1 MTRPAGELLRFEVD
15 VTEADLKALRRHTTA
30 TVQTRP
36 GGLSRW
42 IDWRITVLVVLL
54 AVVLAVIESG
64 VNWSSPE
71 AQQSFERLASV
82 VLLVGFAV
90 LFGFRLKH
98 RRPGA
103 QLGHHAFVV
112 GAEGLRHTCGRGE
125 ALVPW
130 GRVRD
135 VTRDEAHVFVIVEG
149 PESFVLPTRA
159 LAPPAAQQ
167 LYQVLSGHL
176 VSAMRA
182 ELAGRKSGAGGAS

>member
-1 MTRPAGELLRFEVD
+1 VSDELRFEVD
-15 VTEADLKALRRHTTA
+15 VTEADRKALQRHTA
-30 TVQTRP
+30 AAVQTRP

-42 IDWRITVLVVLL
+42 IDWRITVVVVLL

-71 AQQSFERLASV
+71 AQQSFEWLASV

-90 LFGFRLKH
+90 LFGFRLRL
-98 RRPGA
+98 RRPGV
-103 QLGHHAFVV
+103 QLGHHVFVV
-112 GAEGLRHTCGRGE
+112 GAEGLRHIGGGGE
-125 ALVPW
+125 ALVSW

-149 PESFVLPTRA
+149 PESFVLPTRS

-182 ELAGRKSGAGGAS
+182 ELAGRQRGAGGAS